1 VIKLIEVLQV
11 VSAFGFVGTFG
22 EMEVN
27 YEMTIGEGALQAV
40 LFLVGILLLEV
51 VKRAIN
57 TSSVSSADSFSSRRS
72 RGKSNYPKQK
82 QKSAPDNHTHFLF
95 TWRPKYNTKE
105 KICQGVGF

>member
-1 VIKLIEVLQV
+1 MKKILTGLQ
-11 VSAFGFVGTFG
+11 AICGIFGTLGTVG

-27 YEMTIGEGALQAV
+27 YEMTIGEGALQAM

-51 VKRAIN
+51 VKRAIDN
-57 TSSVSSADSFSSRRS
+57 FSSRRI

-82 QKSAPDNHTHFLF
+82 QKSAPGNHTHFLF

-105 KICQGVGF
+105 KICQGVRF